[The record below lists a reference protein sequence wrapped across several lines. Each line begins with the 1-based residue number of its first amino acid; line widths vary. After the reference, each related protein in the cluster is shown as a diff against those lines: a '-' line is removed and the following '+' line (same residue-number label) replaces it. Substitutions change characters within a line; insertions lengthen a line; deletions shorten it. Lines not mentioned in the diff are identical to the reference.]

1 MKKFFLQRDGSCK
14 TDTKFIISTAHV
26 GEHTEKQ
33 FRSRTAPLEKG
44 VNIPASEEDAKRV
57 F

>member
-44 VNIPASEEDAKRV
+44 VDTPANEEDAKRV